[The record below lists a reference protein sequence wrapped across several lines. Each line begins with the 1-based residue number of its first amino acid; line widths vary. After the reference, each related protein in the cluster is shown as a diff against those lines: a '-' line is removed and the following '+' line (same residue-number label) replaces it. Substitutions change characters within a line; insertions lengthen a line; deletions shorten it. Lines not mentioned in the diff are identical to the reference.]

1 MFYTLRY
8 AHAQDIN
15 EEMITILGVVN
26 DFWQKTSIKRQNFH
40 FYWTNGYITWHW
52 SWFNNLSHMFFL
64 FACVNHRNYAIFS
77 LGIKSDIPDK
87 MSHAKYVGYSKVY

>member
-1 MFYTLRY
+1 
-8 AHAQDIN
+8 
-15 EEMITILGVVN
+15 
-26 DFWQKTSIKRQNFH
+26 
-40 FYWTNGYITWHW
+40 
-52 SWFNNLSHMFFL
+52 MFFL